1 MNLLEF
7 GGCVLGGGWLWMSLL
22 PGRASVYYESL
33 PKLQADHHMLKE
45 KLEDLRVS
53 LQNAKDYRDG
63 L

>member
-1 MNLLEF
+1 
-7 GGCVLGGGWLWMSLL
+7 MSLF

-33 PKLQADHHMLKE
+33 PKLEADHHMLQE

-53 LQNAKDYRDG
+53 LTSAKDHRDG

>member
-1 MNLLEF
+1 
-7 GGCVLGGGWLWMSLL
+7 MSLF

-33 PKLQADHHMLKE
+33 PKLEADHHMLRE

-53 LQNAKDYRDG
+53 LTSAKDHRDG